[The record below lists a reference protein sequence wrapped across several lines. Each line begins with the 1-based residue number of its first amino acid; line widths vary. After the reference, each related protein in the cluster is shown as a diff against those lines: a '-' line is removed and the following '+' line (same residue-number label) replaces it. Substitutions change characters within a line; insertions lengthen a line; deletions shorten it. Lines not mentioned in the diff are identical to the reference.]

1 MMNYSRAGRDAV
13 WFSARR
19 GLPGPGDAA
28 FIFTYAQVRLT
39 AWALTSTCLSASV
52 GSKIAGGKPASIF
65 ARRFYRTLRIL
76 ASVFQ
81 RRIAKGWR
89 LWSSD

>member
-1 MMNYSRAGRDAV
+1 M
-13 WFSARR
+13 RR
-19 GLPGPGDAA
+19 SG
-28 FIFTYAQVRLT
+28 QT
-39 AWALTSTCLSASV
+39 AWALTSTCMSTSV

-65 ARRFYRTLRIL
+65 ARRFLSCPAHLGERFR
-76 ASVFQ
+76 